1 MNRLSQLVDTKK
13 IVIKNKQSSI
23 DHKLQENY
31 IRIKIKATG
40 ICGSD
45 LSYFKNGGLGSHK
58 IKFPMTMGH
67 EPSGE
72 VLLSNNS
79 NFKKGDRVAIE
90 PNLPCIFFKNE
101 TYCSCDS
108 RFNLCSESK
117 FLGSYNCEGT
127 FQDELDIHA
136 SQLLKINHNTS
147 FEEATILEPFSV
159 AMHSFDKLKFQIGMR
174 VAILGGGPIGI
185 CLAMIAKI
193 SGASEII
200 IFEKLSYRSD
210 FIQNNLDFKTV
221 CTNQNS
227 EEVIS
232 RHQNSFHAVFD
243 AAGKPETFNQ
253 ALILA
258 KPGGFFCLVGIP
270 VYDLL
275 DYNPHIAR
283 VKELTIANSRRSNN
297 FLHKSY
303 EIFLQKKL
311 PFSKIITH
319 RFNLNDIQKAFV
331 MNSDYSDLVVKA
343 VIVNDD

>member
-1 MNRLSQLVDTKK
+1 MNRLSELVDIKK
-13 IVIKNKQSSI
+13 IVIKNKQSI
-23 DHKLQENY
+23 ENHKLQENY
-31 IRIKIKATG
+31 IRVKIRATG

-45 LSYFKNGGLGSHK
+45 ISYFKNGGLGSHK

-72 VLLSNNS
+72 VLISNNS

-101 TYCSCDS
+101 NYCSCDS

-127 FQDELDIHA
+127 FQDEIDVHV

-159 AMHSFDKLKFQIGMR
+159 AMHSFDKLKFQIGMK

-185 CLAMIAKI
+185 CLAIIAKI

-210 FIQNNLDFKTV
+210 FIQNNLGFKTI

-227 EEVIS
+227 EEMIS
-232 RHQNSFHAVFD
+232 RNRNSFHVVFD
-243 AAGKPETFNQ
+243 AAGKSNTFNQ

-258 KPGGFFCLVGIP
+258 KSGGFFCLVGIP
-270 VYDLL
+270 VYDTLE
-275 DYNPHIAR
+275 YNPHVAR
-283 VKELTIANSRRSNN
+283 IKELTIVNTRRSNN

-303 EIFLQKKL
+303 EIFLEKKL

-319 RFNLNDIQKAFV
+319 RFELNDIQKGFV
-331 MNSDYSDLVVKA
+331 MNSEYSNSVMKT
-343 VIVNDD
+343 VIVNEN

>member
-1 MNRLSQLVDTKK
+1 MNRLSELIDIKK
-13 IVIKNKQSSI
+13 IVIKNQLNIKN
-23 DHKLQENY
+23 HKLQENY
-31 IRIKIKATG
+31 IRVKIRATG

-79 NFKKGDRVAIE
+79 NFQKGDRVAIE
-90 PNLPCIFFKNE
+90 PNLPCIFFNNE
-101 TYCSCDS
+101 SYCSCDS
-108 RFNLCSESK
+108 RFNLCLDSK

-127 FQDELDIHA
+127 FQDEIDVHV

-159 AMHSFDKLKFQIGMR
+159 ALHSFNKLKFQIGMK

-185 CLAMIAKI
+185 CLAIIAKI

-210 FIQNNLDFKTV
+210 FIQNNLGFKTI

-227 EEVIS
+227 EDVIL
-232 RHQNSFHAVFD
+232 RHRNSFHVVFD
-243 AAGKPETFNQ
+243 AAGKEETFNQ

-258 KPGGFFCLVGIP
+258 RPGSFFCLVGIP
-270 VYDLL
+270 VYDTLK
-275 DYNPHIAR
+275 YNPHIAR
-283 VKELTIANSRRSNN
+283 IKELTIANTRRSNN
-297 FLHKSY
+297 CLHRSY
-303 EIFLQKKL
+303 DIFIEKKL

-319 RFNLNDIQKAFV
+319 RFDLNYIQEAFI
-331 MNSDYSDLVVKA
+331 MNSDYSNSVMKT
-343 VIVNDD
+343 VIVNEN